1 MEEWLSQLLLS
12 YYLCRYC
19 YKVITAIPDMVN
31 KLPKHLE
38 NLEWEQ
44 GHSTQD
50 TIALVVRHS
59 PSVQGVVFCA
69 CTDHIALQDSRAN
82 DMTESL
88 STCEDLTVKYR
99 QVGSCPL

>member
-1 MEEWLSQLLLS
+1 M
-12 YYLCRYC
+12 
-19 YKVITAIPDMVN
+19 ITSIPDIVN
-31 KLPKHLE
+31 KLPNHLE

-50 TIALVVRHS
+50 TIGLVVRHS
-59 PSVQGVVFCA
+59 LSVQGVFFCA
-69 CTDHIALQDSRAN
+69 CTDHVALQDSKAN

-99 QVGSCPL
+99 QVGNRPL